1 MNFKEP
7 IKNGFS
13 MVIYANHLLRAS
25 IPAMINSAKKIL
37 SHQKSSVI
45 EKDILKIS
53 EILNLIQK

>member
-1 MNFKEP
+1 
-7 IKNGFS
+7 

-37 SHQKSSVI
+37 SYQKSSVI

-53 EILNLIQK
+53 EILNLIKSNGRS